1 MKPIFYRP
9 AQLRGLAF
17 LTLLLVVALAI
28 LGGMIWRNVR
38 HFKTVFSYG
47 SYPLSAIG
55 RSIAITD

>member
-17 LTLLLVVALAI
+17 LTLLLVALAI
-28 LGGMIWRNVR
+28 LGGMIWRNVH

>member
-17 LTLLLVVALAI
+17 LTLLLVALAI
-28 LGGMIWRNVR
+28 LGGMIWRNVH

-47 SYPLSAIG
+47 SYPLSVG
-55 RSIAITD
+55 L

>member
-1 MKPIFYRP
+1 MKPTFYRP

-17 LTLLLVVALAI
+17 LTLLLVALAI

-47 SYPLSAIG
+47 RYPLSVG
-55 RSIAITD
+55 L